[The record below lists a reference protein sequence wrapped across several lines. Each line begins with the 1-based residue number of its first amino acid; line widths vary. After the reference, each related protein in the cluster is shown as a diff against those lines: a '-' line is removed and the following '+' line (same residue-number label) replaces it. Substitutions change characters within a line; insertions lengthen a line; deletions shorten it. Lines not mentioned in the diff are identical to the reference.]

1 MRDKEYRQNTDQQSE
16 RIPLSYYNAEH
27 YAEPT
32 TYYALKSIE
41 RDQQAQRQ
49 ADGVP
54 IKKKVLT
61 QVIRYD

>member
-27 YAEPT
+27 YADPT

-41 RDQQAQRQ
+41 REQQAKRSS
-49 ADGVP
+49 ADVA
-54 IKKKVLT
+54 IKKKVRT
-61 QVIRYD
+61 QVVWYD